1 MSAIS
6 TFTFQ
11 DFSTH
16 NIRVILINNEPWF
29 VAKDICDALFI
40 KNPTQA
46 LKSLDDDERAMFNIG
61 RSKITGGGGETN
73 IINESGMYALVM
85 RSRDAM
91 KEGTPQHRFRKWVT
105 SEVLPSIRKT
115 GGYHTAQT
123 PPARSEKTQYL
134 EHKDMQNIRDLVW
147 QCSRVFGNN
156 DAVTRAVWH
165 AIRQVTGVPSPD
177 KFQTQHLKPMAEEF
191 LRILGIV
198 ESYTDLRRQ
207 TERDII
213 KQIIRDRGDG
223 YQMQQIFMDLE
234 DFSAKHNGELR
245 KAIPLMFKQKCQR
258 LIDRQ

>member
-1 MSAIS
+1 MNAIS
-6 TFTFQ
+6 TFTFHEY
-11 DFSTH
+11 H
-16 NIRVILINNEPWF
+16 NVRVQIIHGEPWF
-29 VAKDICDALFI
+29 CLKDICI
-40 KNPTQA
+40 V
-46 LKSLDDDERAMFNIG
+46 LDLNNRSSKAFGLDERGVQNFCTPSKGGNQNFNYVNEPNLYRVIF
-61 RSKITGGGGETN
+61 RSNKPE
-73 IINESGMYALVM
+73 AKQFQ
-85 RSRDAM
+85 D
-91 KEGTPQHRFRKWVT
+91 WVFN
-105 SEVLPSIRKT
+105 EVLPSIRKT

-123 PPARSEKTQYL
+123 PPVRSEKPQYL

-213 KQIIRDRGDG
+213 KQIIRDRADG

>member
-1 MSAIS
+1 MNAIS
-6 TFTFQ
+6 TYIFHEF
-11 DFSTH
+11 H
-16 NIRVILINNEPWF
+16 NIRIIDLNGELWF
-29 VAKDICDALFI
+29 VATDVASALDYR
-40 KNPTQA
+40 NAPDMTR
-46 LKSLDDDERAMFNIG
+46 SLDEDETATHNLRI
-61 RSKITGGGGETN
+61 RSGNGVEQDRPMT
-73 IINESGMYALVM
+73 IINESGLYSAILK
-85 RSRDAM
+85 SRKPEA
-91 KEGTPQHRFRKWVT
+91 KIFKKWVT

-123 PPARSEKTQYL
+123 PPIRSEKPQYL
-134 EHKDMQNIRDLVW
+134 DHKDMQNIRDLVW

-165 AIRQVTGVPSPD
+165 AIRQVTGVPCPD

-213 KQIIRDRGDG
+213 KQIIRERGDG